1 MVSPSLA
8 DDDEE
13 SSSKKSKRGI
23 LPKLATQVMKS
34 WLFQHIVVSG
44 GQFHRVFP
52 TCEQHGGISS
62 KVLENTGLFLCG
74 FSTMFIFMMTLN
86 HYNCVLLFF

>member
-1 MVSPSLA
+1 MGAIMVSPSLA

-44 GQFHRVFP
+44 QFHRVFP

-62 KVLENTGLFLCG
+62 KVLENTG
-74 FSTMFIFMMTLN
+74 I
-86 HYNCVLLFF
+86 